1 MIPRGSTPTNEYNNP
16 TLLLGLYPTLFP
28 YGTGAFEDNSRPVKI
43 SFKKQIQYLL
53 SYNDRRF
60 EEHHSFIFIVFNM
73 LQQREACLHARLM
86 TSKPFFSK
94 TVDQIV
100 SLNADDIKQVLN
112 GLEKN
117 KINAPSRNPQV
128 NALLSQ
134 VKAVGG
140 KVMGS
145 AHSRSALRNQ
155 IHGLIFNQGLPSIFL
170 TINPADINSRVA
182 LYFTGVNLD
191 LDAIIPNNIPS
202 TYERAEIIASHP
214 VATAKFFN
222 RLITTVIET
231 MISGEKVLGPVKAY
245 FGTVESQGRGSLHL
259 HMLIWLDHKYTPAQL
274 RENIKDEQFR
284 NSLRDCLEDIICEDL
299 DHL

>member
-1 MIPRGSTPTNEYNNP
+1 MNEYNNP

-28 YGTGAFEDNSRPVKI
+28 YGTGACEDGSRPVQI

-53 SYNDRRF
+53 SYQDRRF

-73 LQQREACLHARLM
+73 LQRREACLHARLM

-94 TVDQIV
+94 TASQIA
-100 SLNADDIKQVLN
+100 SLSADDVRQALN
-112 GLEKN
+112 DIGKN
-117 KINAPSRNPQV
+117 KPINASRHPQV

-155 IHGLIFNQGLPSIFL
+155 IHGLIFNQGLPSIIL

-182 LYFTGVNLD
+182 LYFAGVDLD
-191 LDAIIPNNIPS
+191 LDAVIPSNLPS
-202 TYERAEIIASHP
+202 TYQRAEIIASQP
-214 VATAKFFN
+214 VATAKFFH
-222 RLITTVIET
+222 RLITTVLET

-245 FGTVESQGRGSLHL
+245 FGTVENQGRGSLHL
-259 HMLIWLDHKYTPAQL
+259 HMLIWLDHTYTPAQL

-284 NSLRDCLEDIICEDL
+284 NSLRDYLEDIISEDL